1 MSGRAQESDAAP
13 PAFDDEALPVGL
25 GVEEESKREVRG
37 AGSEPQEPEEPGQK
51 HKPRDAEPH
60 CERPP
65 RRGWRTRHRR
75 KANRGPVFARWL
87 LSTFGAERL
96 RAGGGVADICG
107 GKGELAFSLMR
118 RGVPATVVD
127 RRAINLAR
135 AKRGFARVAGD
146 AAAAAVASASASAAA
161 QAADATAA
169 PSEAKGALPADP
181 PQLVCEFPTTRA
193 EADALARAVLQGDDA
208 APRWMAL
215 ARLLRSS
222 AVLVGLHADEATEAI
237 VDVALATRK
246 PFAVVPC
253 CVFARYHRDRALG
266 DGAAVRSYDE
276 LVAFLLAKAPRV
288 VRVAKLGFEGRNLVL
303 FSLGGESDPQ
313 SSAQS
318 PATG

>member
-1 MSGRAQESDAAP
+1 MSGSAEESEAAP
-13 PAFDDEALPVGL
+13 PACDDEALPIGL
-25 GVEEESKREVRG
+25 GFEEERKREGCG
-37 AGSEPQEPEEPGQK
+37 AGSEPRRREEPGQK
-51 HKPRDAEPH
+51 QKPRDAALLG
-60 CERPP
+60 ERPP

-96 RAGGGVADICG
+96 RAGSGVADICG
-107 GKGELAFSLMR
+107 GKGELAFSLTR

-135 AKRGFARVAGD
+135 AKRGFVRAAGD
-146 AAAAAVASASASAAA
+146 AVAAAAATAASAADDPA
-161 QAADATAA
+161 EASAA

-181 PQLVCEFPTTRA
+181 PQLVCDFPTNRA
-193 EADALARAVLQGDDA
+193 EADALARAVLQGDEA
-208 APRWMAL
+208 APRWTAL

-253 CVFARYHRDRALG
+253 CVFARYHRDRALS

-276 LVAFLLAKAPRV
+276 LVAFLLSKAPRV
-288 VRVAKLGFEGRNLVL
+288 VRVAELGFEGRNLVL
-303 FSLGGESDPQ
+303 FSLGNEGDLQ